1 MGITI
6 SSLGQAVKY
15 QSAQKSKARFGSKN
29 LVLGKEYELLFRKNN
44 GDVIVSGM
52 AGRQANFD
60 ELGIGFVRLFDDQL
74 EENPET
80 GRITDRSSMR
90 QWSIISSILF
100 HAAEKKE
107 IDEFEEDAKK
117 TAARSG
123 MPINPATLEQGIE
136 DIHNH
141 YHYNKDSG
149 VKAEDMRRPLLSAGI
164 QFNIITEVLVVPLL
178 KDNGNAPDY
187 KNARVMEISLSPAK
201 QRQIAEVI
209 SNPVYN
215 DMDDLDGFLHVKFSY
230 IGANA
235 QEAGKKEFQGL
246 ENVVRKV
253 NLAKVDGVYVDAGV
267 ASIAPMIDSIAK
279 TSEAIY
285 ISSNAVAYAS
295 TTADLDVAMKKYLSN
310 CILLT
315 YVDFTS
321 DIVKKNA
328 IMLKDWG
335 IFNPESKQYKELLE
349 VIANAGEDS
358 VAALSE
364 EAKAAVENDATEA
377 LEIAKSTTVTE
388 AVNAINNATQE
399 FEEIDEI

>member
-328 IMLKDWG
+328 TMLKDWG